1 MQDDTH
7 QTAETRRR
15 SDSEPVPTH
24 DQDQDRAGTVGG
36 QTQSGQGASDR
47 APGATESEPEPGQ
60 PAATDIPDAL
70 PVLPL
75 RGGTV
80 VFPLAVVPL
89 TVGLPRSIQMVD
101 DVMRG
106 NRMLALVAQRDDE
119 TEKAGPDDL
128 YRIGTAALIHQLM
141 RGPDGSVRLIVQ
153 GLERIRLTDFV
164 STEPYLVA
172 RVEPAPDRGSTGV
185 EADGLR
191 RAALDLFR
199 RLVALI
205 PEVPDEVAAVAETIA
220 EPRQVAYLIASTGL
234 IEGGARQEILELDS
248 VEAKLRR
255 LIEHLQREE
264 SVRELGQ
271 RIASETQGRMS
282 KQQRE
287 YFLREQLRSIQQELG
302 EGGDADPEIAEL
314 RQRIAEANLPPEA
327 RKEADR
333 ELDRLSSIPQASPE
347 HGIIRTYLDWIASL
361 PWDSL
366 SGGEI
371 DIARAR
377 QVLDEDHY
385 DLEKIKDRILEYL
398 AVRKL
403 REDRETEQ
411 REDDVIPANVGV
423 DVEGEGEIVPAPRPN
438 VRSETPT
445 DRAAREPIL
454 LFVGPPGVGKTSL
467 GQSIARSLDREFVR
481 LSLGG
486 VHDESEIRGHRRT
499 YIGALPGRIIQA
511 LRRGET
517 RDPVF
522 MLDEIDKVG
531 SDWRGDPSSA
541 LLEVLDPAQNHTFLD
556 TYLGVPFDLSQV
568 LFIATANTTD
578 TIPAPLLDRMEVI
591 PLAGYTDEEKVQIA
605 QKYLVPKQV
614 SAHGLTPEE
623 LTITD
628 DALRR
633 VIRDY
638 TREAGVRNLERQI
651 ASIARKIA
659 RDIVEGKTGNVE
671 VTPETVVD
679 YLGRARFFDEV
690 AERTDRPGVATGLAW
705 TPTGGDVLFV
715 EATMMPSSE
724 ERLILTGMLGDVMR
738 ESAQAALSYVR
749 SNADSLGIDPGVF
762 TGKAVHLHVPAGAVP
777 KDGPSAGVTMTTALT
792 SLATGRPVRND
803 LAMTGEITL
812 RGKVL
817 PVGGIREKVLAA
829 HRAGIDTVILP
840 ARNERDLEDVPEE
853 LRGEMEFIF
862 ADAAEDVVPLALG
875 ERTEPAMEADGTEP
889 TPMARSGDGAERRSA
904 RATARKR
911 GERGDA

>member
-1 MQDDTH
+1 MTDVDDSP
-7 QTAETRRR
+7 Q
-15 SDSEPVPTH
+15 SDATTEAPAQPTEEAPRLEVNEDAARLEALEAAPVPGS
-24 DQDQDRAGTVGG
+24 DEAQAQM
-36 QTQSGQGASDR
+36 GA
-47 APGATESEPEPGQ
+47 AEI
-60 PAATDIPDAL
+60 DIPDAL

-75 RGGTV
+75 RGGAV

-89 TVGLPRSIQMVD
+89 TVGLPRSIQLVD

-106 NRMLALVAQRDDE
+106 NRMLALVAQRDDNVE
-119 TEKAGPDDL
+119 QPGPGDL
-128 YRIGTAALIHQLM
+128 HGIGTAAIIHQLV
-141 RGPDGSVRLIVQ
+141 RGADGALRLIVQ
-153 GLERIRLTDFV
+153 GLERVRVLDFIA
-164 STEPYLVA
+164 TEPYLVA
-172 RVEPAPDRGSTGV
+172 RIAASPDRVTPGV
-185 EADGLR
+185 EAEGLR
-191 RAALDLFR
+191 RAVIDLFR

-205 PEVPDEVAAVAETIA
+205 PEVPDEVGVAAESVAD
-220 EPRQVAYLIASTGL
+220 PRQVAYLIASTGL
-234 IEGGARQEILELDS
+234 VDGAARQEILALEP

-255 LIEHLQREE
+255 LVEILQREE

-282 KQQRE
+282 QTQRE
-287 YFLREQLRSIQQELG
+287 YYLREQLRSIQQELG
-302 EGGDADPEIAEL
+302 DGGDDPEIADL
-314 RQRIAEANLPPEA
+314 RTKIAEITLPPEV
-327 RKEADR
+327 RREAER
-333 ELDRLSSIPQASPE
+333 ELDRLGSIPPASPE
-347 HGIIRTYLDWIASL
+347 HGIIRTYLDWIANL
-361 PWDSL
+361 PWDTL

-377 QVLDEDHY
+377 RVLDEDHY

-403 REDRETEQ
+403 REDREAAE
-411 REDDVIPANVGV
+411 EAVIPANVGV
-423 DVEGEGEIVPAPRPN
+423 EIEGQGEIVPEPEPA
-438 VRSETPT
+438 VRAETPT

-467 GQSIARSLDREFVR
+467 GQSIARALEREFVR

-531 SDWRGDPSSA
+531 ADWRGDPSSA

-556 TYLGVPFDLSQV
+556 NYLGVPFDLSQV

-578 TIPAPLLDRMEVI
+578 TIPPPLLDRMEVI
-591 PLAGYTDEEKVQIA
+591 PLSGYTDEEKVHIA

-614 SAHGLTPEE
+614 AAHGLRAEE
-623 LTITD
+623 LSITD

-633 VIRDY
+633 VVRDY
-638 TREAGVRNLERQI
+638 TREAGVRNLERQV
-651 ASIARKIA
+651 ATVARRVA
-659 RDIVEGKTGNVE
+659 RDIVEGKTGTVE
-671 VTPETVVD
+671 VTPENLVD
-679 YLGRARFFDEV
+679 YLGRPRFFDEV

-715 EATMMPSSE
+715 EATMMPSQE

-738 ESAQAALSYVR
+738 ESAQAALSFVR
-749 SNADSLGIDPGVF
+749 SNAAALGIDPAVF
-762 TGKAVHLHVPAGAVP
+762 TGQAVHLHVPAGAVP
-777 KDGPSAGVTMTTALT
+777 KDGPSAGVAMTTALA
-792 SLATGRPVRND
+792 SLASGRPVRGD

-829 HRAGIDTVILP
+829 HRAGIGTVILP
-840 ARNERDLEDVPEE
+840 RRNERDLDDVPEE
-853 LRGEMEFIF
+853 LRNEMTFIF
-862 ADAAEDVVPLALG
+862 ADSADDVVPRALETGASKPSLAVVG
-875 ERTEPAMEADGTEP
+875 GSS
-889 TPMARSGDGAERRSA
+889 RSGGGDGVERRNA
-904 RATARKR
+904 KAAAKKRDHDR
-911 GERGDA
+911 GER